1 MPTLMRRLAV
11 IRRVD
16 ARRRRDALCE
26 RLAAARGNEDAVRQI
41 LDALGAQAGE
51 AAEAGG
57 VEDLMRA
64 LGGG

>member
-26 RLAAARGNEDAVRQI
+26 RLAAARGGEDAVRQL
-41 LDALGAQAGE
+41 LDALGEQAGE
-51 AAEAGG
+51 GTAAGG
-57 VEDLMRA
+57 IEDLMRA